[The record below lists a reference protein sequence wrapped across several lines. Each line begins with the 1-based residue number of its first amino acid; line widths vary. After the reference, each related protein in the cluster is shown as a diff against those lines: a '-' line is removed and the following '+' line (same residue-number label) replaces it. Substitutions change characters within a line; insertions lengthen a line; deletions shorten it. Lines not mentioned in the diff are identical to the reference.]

1 MILLTDPNGNT
12 KEFKSVSQA
21 AFFLGR
27 NESAIYRSLKRGYN
41 ASHRTTEIK
50 YKACYSEK

>member
-12 KEFKSVSQA
+12 QKFKSVSQA

-41 ASHRTTEIK
+41 ASHRNTGIN
-50 YKACYSEK
+50 YKASYGRN